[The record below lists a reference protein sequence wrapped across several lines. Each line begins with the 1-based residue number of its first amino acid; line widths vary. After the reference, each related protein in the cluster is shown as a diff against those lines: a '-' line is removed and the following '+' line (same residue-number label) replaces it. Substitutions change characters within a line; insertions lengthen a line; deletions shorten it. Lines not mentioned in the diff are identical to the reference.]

1 MKRMLINASHSEEV
15 RVAMVDGQNLYDLDI
30 ENRTRQQIKS
40 NIYKGK
46 ISRVEPSLE
55 AAFVDYGVERHG
67 FLPMKEISKIYFK
80 KGSSPSSRLKIQEV
94 ISEGQEVI
102 VQVEKEERGNKGAA
116 LTTYISL
123 AGRYLVLMPNN
134 PRAGGISRRIEG
146 DDRTELREAMK
157 GLSIPSG
164 MGIIV
169 RTAGVGRGTEELQW
183 DCNYLLQLW
192 KTINE
197 ESQKASAPHFLF
209 QESNVIVRAIR
220 DYLRQDVG
228 EVIVDNEEAYALASA
243 FIGTVMPDFK
253 SKVKYYNEEIP
264 LFNRYQ
270 VEAQIETAFQR
281 EVKLAS
287 GGSIVIDVTEALVS
301 IDINSSRATKG
312 GDIEETAFS
321 TNKQAAEEIA
331 RQLRLRDVGGLIV
344 IDFIDMLNTKHQ
356 REIELK
362 MRQALEIDR
371 ARVQVGKIS
380 RFGLLEMSR
389 QRLRPSLEETMSRT
403 CPRCMGQGTIRG
415 TRSLALSIL
424 RLIEDE
430 AQKESSR
437 EIRVVVPVSIATFLL
452 NEKRNEISNIEN
464 RNSIEVTILP
474 DVNLETPHFTVNRI
488 RNQDDEKSEFSHEL
502 LDNLSKVTDETD
514 ISIEGPNDLP
524 KPAVKTL
531 IPNTPAPINKHKKIA
546 TDTSPGI
553 VKRLWSSVFGTT
565 SAEPIKENNDVQ
577 ENMSATE
584 DSDKLSTSSTK
595 SRKPRRARNNRRKKD
610 HKKDAPISSSDS
622 ESLKSASD
630 GEQGKPIK
638 RRPDNKKRGP
648 RRRKNVI
655 DSQDNVSGNTQNV
668 SDVKAEISSIAQAG
682 ESDSL
687 KESTKETA
695 SIKDQ
700 NKKIDATSTKL
711 STEEP
716 IKDEK
721 SVRAINDPRVAK
733 SKIVK
738 SEVVTEIIEVEKK
751 VDNKEEIVVPKKN
764 KSQRA
769 ANDPRAI
776 KPTKSDS
783 NASIEEANNKS
794 KSPSKPPKKAKA
806 KAKTKAKAKVAPK
819 AKAKAKAKV
828 APKAKEKAKTKSVE
842 KS

>member
-630 GEQGKPIK
+630 GEHGKPIK

-668 SDVKAEISSIAQAG
+668 SDVKAEISSIVQAG

-806 KAKTKAKAKVAPK
+806 KAKSKAKAKVAPK
-819 AKAKAKAKV
+819 AKAKV
-828 APKAKEKAKTKSVE
+828 APKAKEKTKTKSVE

>member
-514 ISIEGPNDLP
+514 ISIEGPSDLP

-668 SDVKAEISSIAQAG
+668 SDVKAEISSIVQAG

-806 KAKTKAKAKVAPK
+806 KAKSKAKAKVAPK
-819 AKAKAKAKV
+819 AKAKAKSKV

>member
-806 KAKTKAKAKVAPK
+806 KAKSKAKAKVAPK
-819 AKAKAKAKV
+819 AKAKAKV
-828 APKAKEKAKTKSVE
+828 APKAKAKAKTKSVE

>member
-514 ISIEGPNDLP
+514 ISIEGPSDLP

-668 SDVKAEISSIAQAG
+668 SDVKAEISSIVQAG

-783 NASIEEANNKS
+783 NVSIEEANNKS

-806 KAKTKAKAKVAPK
+806 KAKSKEKAKVAP
-819 AKAKAKAKV
+819 KAKAKAKV

>member
-1 MKRMLINASHSEEV
+1 MLINASHSEEV

-546 TDTSPGI
+546 PDTSPGI

-565 SAEPIKENNDVQ
+565 SAEPIKESNDVQ
-577 ENMSATE
+577 ENMSAPE
-584 DSDKLSTSSTK
+584 DFDKLSTSSTK

-668 SDVKAEISSIAQAG
+668 SDVKTKISAIAQAG
-682 ESDSL
+682 ESDNL
-687 KESTKETA
+687 KGLSKETA
-695 SIKDQ
+695 SIIDQ

-711 STEEP
+711 STEES
-716 IKDEK
+716 IKEEK

-751 VDNKEEIVVPKKN
+751 VDNKEEIVLPKKN

-783 NASIEEANNKS
+783 NASSKAANNKS
-794 KSPSKPPKKAKA
+794 KSPSKPAKKAKA
-806 KAKTKAKAKVAPK
+806 KAKSKAKVRVAPKAKAKAKVAPK
-819 AKAKAKAKV
+819 AKAKAK
-828 APKAKEKAKTKSVE
+828 TKSVE

>member
-577 ENMSATE
+577 ENMSDTE

-630 GEQGKPIK
+630 GELGKPIK

-655 DSQDNVSGNTQNV
+655 DSQDNFSGNTQNV

-700 NKKIDATSTKL
+700 NKKIDATSTKM
-711 STEEP
+711 STDAP

-738 SEVVTEIIEVEKK
+738 SEVVTEIIEVEEK
-751 VDNKEEIVVPKKN
+751 VDKKEEIVLPKKN

-783 NASIEEANNKS
+783 TASIEGANNKS

-806 KAKTKAKAKVAPK
+806 KAKSKAKAKVAPKAKAKVAPK
-819 AKAKAKAKV
+819 AKAKAK
-828 APKAKEKAKTKSVE
+828 TKSVE

>member
-514 ISIEGPNDLP
+514 ISIEGPSDLP

-668 SDVKAEISSIAQAG
+668 SDVKAEISSIVQAG
-682 ESDSL
+682 ESDNL
-687 KESTKETA
+687 TESTKETA

-769 ANDPRAI
+769 ANDPRAK

-783 NASIEEANNKS
+783 NVSIEEANNKS

-806 KAKTKAKAKVAPK
+806 KAKSKAKAKVAPK
-819 AKAKAKAKV
+819 AKAKVKV
-828 APKAKEKAKTKSVE
+828 APKAKAKTKSVE

>member
-668 SDVKAEISSIAQAG
+668 SDVKAEISSIVQAG

-806 KAKTKAKAKVAPK
+806 KAKSKAKAKVAPK
-819 AKAKAKAKV
+819 AKAKAKSKV

>member
-514 ISIEGPNDLP
+514 ISIEGPSDLP

-668 SDVKAEISSIAQAG
+668 SDVKAEISSIVQAG

-769 ANDPRAI
+769 ANDPRAK

-783 NASIEEANNKS
+783 NVSIEEANNKS

-806 KAKTKAKAKVAPK
+806 KSKTKAKVAP
-819 AKAKAKAKV
+819 KAKAKAKV

>member
-514 ISIEGPNDLP
+514 ISIEGPNELP

-565 SAEPIKENNDVQ
+565 SAEPIKESNDVQ
-577 ENMSATE
+577 ENMSAPE
-584 DSDKLSTSSTK
+584 DFDKLSTSSTK

-610 HKKDAPISSSDS
+610 YKKDAPISSSDS

-668 SDVKAEISSIAQAG
+668 SDVKAEISSIVQAG

-711 STEEP
+711 STEES
-716 IKDEK
+716 IKEEK

-783 NASIEEANNKS
+783 NASIEETNNKS

-806 KAKTKAKAKVAPK
+806 KAKSKAKVRVAPKAKAKAKVAPK
-819 AKAKAKAKV
+819 AKAKAK
-828 APKAKEKAKTKSVE
+828 TKSVE

>member
-514 ISIEGPNDLP
+514 ISIEGPSDLP

-668 SDVKAEISSIAQAG
+668 SDVKAEISSIVQAG

-687 KESTKETA
+687 KESTTETA

-700 NKKIDATSTKL
+700 NKKIEATSTKL

-751 VDNKEEIVVPKKN
+751 VDNKEEIVLPKKN

-783 NASIEEANNKS
+783 NASIEGANNKS

-806 KAKTKAKAKVAPK
+806 KAKSKAKAKLAPKAKAKVAPK
-819 AKAKAKAKV
+819 AKAKAK
-828 APKAKEKAKTKSVE
+828 TKSVE

>member
-668 SDVKAEISSIAQAG
+668 SDVKAEISSIVQAG

-700 NKKIDATSTKL
+700 NKKIEATSTKL

-769 ANDPRAI
+769 ANDPRAK

-783 NASIEEANNKS
+783 NVSIEEANNKS

-806 KAKTKAKAKVAPK
+806 KAKSKAKAKVAP
-819 AKAKAKAKV
+819 KAKAKV

>member
-253 SKVKYYNEEIP
+253 SKVKHYNEEIP

-514 ISIEGPNDLP
+514 ISIEDPSDLP

-565 SAEPIKENNDVQ
+565 SAEPVKENNDVQ

-668 SDVKAEISSIAQAG
+668 SDVKAEISSIVQAG

-769 ANDPRAI
+769 ANDPRAK

-783 NASIEEANNKS
+783 NVSIEEANNKS

-806 KAKTKAKAKVAPK
+806 KAKSKAKAKVAP
-819 AKAKAKAKV
+819 KAKAKAKV

>member
-514 ISIEGPNDLP
+514 ISIEGPSDLP

-668 SDVKAEISSIAQAG
+668 SDVKAEISSIVQAG

-806 KAKTKAKAKVAPK
+806 KAKSKAKAKVAPK
-819 AKAKAKAKV
+819 AKAKVKV
-828 APKAKEKAKTKSVE
+828 APKAKAKTKSVE

>member
-514 ISIEGPNDLP
+514 ISIEGPSDLP

-668 SDVKAEISSIAQAG
+668 SDVKAEISSIVQAG

-769 ANDPRAI
+769 ANDPRAK

-783 NASIEEANNKS
+783 NVSIEEANNKS
-794 KSPSKPPKKAKA
+794 KSPPKPPKKAKA
-806 KAKTKAKAKVAPK
+806 KAKSKAKAKVAP
-819 AKAKAKAKV
+819 KAKAKV

>member
-80 KGSSPSSRLKIQEV
+80 KGSLPSSRLKIQEV

-514 ISIEGPNDLP
+514 ISIEGPSDLP

-565 SAEPIKENNDVQ
+565 SAEPIKENNDLQ

-668 SDVKAEISSIAQAG
+668 SDVKAEISSIVQAG

-769 ANDPRAI
+769 ANDPRAK

-783 NASIEEANNKS
+783 NVSIEEANNKS

-806 KAKTKAKAKVAPK
+806 KAKSKAKAKVAP
-819 AKAKAKAKV
+819 KAKAKV

>member
-514 ISIEGPNDLP
+514 ISIEGPSDLP

-577 ENMSATE
+577 ENMSVTE

-595 SRKPRRARNNRRKKD
+595 SRKPRRTRNNRRKKD

-668 SDVKAEISSIAQAG
+668 SDVKAEISSIVQAG

-769 ANDPRAI
+769 ANDPRAK

-783 NASIEEANNKS
+783 NVSIEEANNKS

-806 KAKTKAKAKVAPK
+806 KAKSKAKAKVAP
-819 AKAKAKAKV
+819 KAKAKV

>member
-514 ISIEGPNDLP
+514 ISIEGPSDLP

-577 ENMSATE
+577 ENMPATE

-668 SDVKAEISSIAQAG
+668 SDVKAEISSIVQAG

-783 NASIEEANNKS
+783 NVSIEEANNKS

-806 KAKTKAKAKVAPK
+806 KAKSKAKAKVAP
-819 AKAKAKAKV
+819 KAKAKV

>member
-514 ISIEGPNDLP
+514 ISIEGPSDLP

-668 SDVKAEISSIAQAG
+668 SDVKAEISSIVQAG

-769 ANDPRAI
+769 ANDPRAK

-783 NASIEEANNKS
+783 NVSIEEANNKS

-806 KAKTKAKAKVAPK
+806 KAKSKAKAKVAPK
-819 AKAKAKAKV
+819 SKAKV

>member
-157 GLSIPSG
+157 GLSIPSE

-502 LDNLSKVTDETD
+502 LGNLSKITDETD

-546 TDTSPGI
+546 VDTSPGI

-565 SAEPIKENNDVQ
+565 SAEPIKENNDAQ
-577 ENMSATE
+577 ENTSATE

-595 SRKPRRARNNRRKKD
+595 NRKLRRARNNRRKKD

-655 DSQDNVSGNTQNV
+655 DSQINVNGNTQNV
-668 SDVKAEISSIAQAG
+668 SDVKAENSSIAQAG

-695 SIKDQ
+695 SLKDQ

-806 KAKTKAKAKVAPK
+806 KAKSKAKAKVAPK
-819 AKAKAKAKV
+819 AKAKAKV
-828 APKAKEKAKTKSVE
+828 APKGRAKTKSVE

>member
-514 ISIEGPNDLP
+514 ISIEGPSDLP

-595 SRKPRRARNNRRKKD
+595 SRKPKRARNNRRKKD

-668 SDVKAEISSIAQAG
+668 SDVKAEISSIVQAG

-769 ANDPRAI
+769 ANDPRAK

-783 NASIEEANNKS
+783 NVSIEEANNKS

-806 KAKTKAKAKVAPK
+806 KAKSKAKAKVAP
-819 AKAKAKAKV
+819 KAKAKV

>member
-668 SDVKAEISSIAQAG
+668 SDVKAEISSIVQAG

-806 KAKTKAKAKVAPK
+806 KAKSKAKAKVAPK
-819 AKAKAKAKV
+819 AKAKAK
-828 APKAKEKAKTKSVE
+828 TKSVE

>member
-157 GLSIPSG
+157 GLSIPSE

-565 SAEPIKENNDVQ
+565 SAEPIKESNDVQ
-577 ENMSATE
+577 ENMSAPE
-584 DSDKLSTSSTK
+584 DFDKLSPSSTK

-668 SDVKAEISSIAQAG
+668 SDVKAEISSIVQAG

-733 SKIVK
+733 GKIAK

-764 KSQRA
+764 MSQRA
-769 ANDPRAI
+769 ANDPRAK

-783 NASIEEANNKS
+783 NASIEEANNSS
-794 KSPSKPPKKAKA
+794 KSPSKPLKKAKA
-806 KAKTKAKAKVAPK
+806 KAKSKAKAKVAPK
-819 AKAKAKAKV
+819 AKAKAKV
-828 APKAKEKAKTKSVE
+828 APKAKAKAKTKSVE

>member
-668 SDVKAEISSIAQAG
+668 SDDKAEISSIAQTG

-687 KESTKETA
+687 KESTKEAA

-769 ANDPRAI
+769 ANDPRAK

-783 NASIEEANNKS
+783 NVSIEEANNKS

-806 KAKTKAKAKVAPK
+806 KAKSKAKAKVAP
-819 AKAKAKAKV
+819 KAKAKV

>member
-1 MKRMLINASHSEEV
+1 MLINASHSEEV

-157 GLSIPSG
+157 GLSIPSE

-502 LDNLSKVTDETD
+502 LGNLSKITDETD

-546 TDTSPGI
+546 VDTSPGI

-565 SAEPIKENNDVQ
+565 SAEPIKENNDAQ
-577 ENMSATE
+577 ENTSATE

-595 SRKPRRARNNRRKKD
+595 NRKLRRARNNRRKKD

-655 DSQDNVSGNTQNV
+655 DSQINVNGNTQNV
-668 SDVKAEISSIAQAG
+668 SDVKAENSSIAQAG

-695 SIKDQ
+695 SLKDQ

-806 KAKTKAKAKVAPK
+806 KSKAKAKVAPK
-819 AKAKAKAKV
+819 AKAKAKV
-828 APKAKEKAKTKSVE
+828 APKGRAKTKSVE

>member
-668 SDVKAEISSIAQAG
+668 SDVKAEISSIVQAG

-783 NASIEEANNKS
+783 NVSIEEANNKS

-806 KAKTKAKAKVAPK
+806 KAKSKAKAKVAP
-819 AKAKAKAKV
+819 KAKAKV

>member
-514 ISIEGPNDLP
+514 ISIEGPSDLP

-584 DSDKLSTSSTK
+584 DSDKLSSSSTK

-668 SDVKAEISSIAQAG
+668 SDVKAEISSIVQAG

-769 ANDPRAI
+769 ANDPRAK

-783 NASIEEANNKS
+783 NVSIEEANNKS

-806 KAKTKAKAKVAPK
+806 KAKSKAKAKVAP
-819 AKAKAKAKV
+819 KAKAKV

>member
-514 ISIEGPNDLP
+514 ISIEGPSDLP

-610 HKKDAPISSSDS
+610 PKKDAPISSSDS

-668 SDVKAEISSIAQAG
+668 SDVKAEISSIVQAG

-769 ANDPRAI
+769 ANDPRAK

-783 NASIEEANNKS
+783 NVSIEEANNKS

-806 KAKTKAKAKVAPK
+806 KAKSKAKAKVAPK
-819 AKAKAKAKV
+819 AKAK
-828 APKAKEKAKTKSVE
+828 TKSVE

>member
-228 EVIVDNEEAYALASA
+228 EVIVDNEEAHALASA

-565 SAEPIKENNDVQ
+565 SAEPIKENNDVK

-668 SDVKAEISSIAQAG
+668 SDVKTKISAIAQAG
-682 ESDSL
+682 ESDNL
-687 KESTKETA
+687 KGLSKETA
-695 SIKDQ
+695 SIIDQ

-711 STEEP
+711 STEES
-716 IKDEK
+716 IKEEK

-794 KSPSKPPKKAKA
+794 KSPSKPPKKVKA
-806 KAKTKAKAKVAPK
+806 KAKSKAKAKVALKAKAKVIPK
-819 AKAKAKAKV
+819 AKAKAKAK
-828 APKAKEKAKTKSVE
+828 TKSVE

>member
-1 MKRMLINASHSEEV
+1 MLINASHSEEV

-514 ISIEGPNDLP
+514 ISIEGPSDLP

-610 HKKDAPISSSDS
+610 PKKDAPISSSDS

-668 SDVKAEISSIAQAG
+668 SDVKAEISSIVQAG

-769 ANDPRAI
+769 ANDPRAK

-783 NASIEEANNKS
+783 NVSIEEANNKS

-806 KAKTKAKAKVAPK
+806 KAKSKAKAKVAPK
-819 AKAKAKAKV
+819 AKAK
-828 APKAKEKAKTKSVE
+828 TKSVE

>member
-514 ISIEGPNDLP
+514 ISIEGPSDLP

-668 SDVKAEISSIAQAG
+668 SDVKAEISSIVQAG

-769 ANDPRAI
+769 ANDPRAK
-776 KPTKSDS
+776 KPTKSNS
-783 NASIEEANNKS
+783 NVSVEEANNKS

-806 KAKTKAKAKVAPK
+806 KAKSKAKAKVAP
-819 AKAKAKAKV
+819 KAKAKV
-828 APKAKEKAKTKSVE
+828 APKAKEKAKTKSV
-842 KS
+842 

>member
-668 SDVKAEISSIAQAG
+668 SDVKAEISSIVQAG

-769 ANDPRAI
+769 ANDPRAK

-783 NASIEEANNKS
+783 NVSIEEANNKS

-806 KAKTKAKAKVAPK
+806 KAKSKAKAKVAP
-819 AKAKAKAKV
+819 KAKAKAKV

>member
-1 MKRMLINASHSEEV
+1 MLINASHSEEV

-514 ISIEGPNDLP
+514 ISIEGPSDLP

-668 SDVKAEISSIAQAG
+668 SDVKAEISSIVQAG

-806 KAKTKAKAKVAPK
+806 KAKSKAKAKVAPK

>member
-430 AQKESSR
+430 AQKDSSR

-577 ENMSATE
+577 ENISATE
-584 DSDKLSTSSTK
+584 DSDKLSTSPTK

-700 NKKIDATSTKL
+700 NKKIDATSTKM
-711 STEEP
+711 STDAP

-751 VDNKEEIVVPKKN
+751 VDNKEEIVLPKKN

-776 KPTKSDS
+776 KSTKSDS
-783 NASIEEANNKS
+783 NASIEGANNKS

-806 KAKTKAKAKVAPK
+806 KAKSKAKAKVAPK
-819 AKAKAKAKV
+819 AKAKAKV
-828 APKAKEKAKTKSVE
+828 APKAKAKAKTKSVE

>member
-1 MKRMLINASHSEEV
+1 MLINASHSEEV

-514 ISIEGPNDLP
+514 ISIEGPSDLP

-668 SDVKAEISSIAQAG
+668 SDVKAEISSIVQAG

-769 ANDPRAI
+769 ANDPRAK

-783 NASIEEANNKS
+783 NVSIEEANNKS
-794 KSPSKPPKKAKA
+794 KSPPKPPKKAKA
-806 KAKTKAKAKVAPK
+806 KSKAKAKVAP
-819 AKAKAKAKV
+819 KAKAKAKV

>member
-514 ISIEGPNDLP
+514 ISIEGPSDLP

-668 SDVKAEISSIAQAG
+668 SDVKAEISLIVQAG

-769 ANDPRAI
+769 ANDPRAK
-776 KPTKSDS
+776 KPTKSNS
-783 NASIEEANNKS
+783 NVSIEEANNKS

-806 KAKTKAKAKVAPK
+806 KAKSKAKAKVAP
-819 AKAKAKAKV
+819 KAKAKV

>member
-1 MKRMLINASHSEEV
+1 MLINASHSEEV

-668 SDVKAEISSIAQAG
+668 SDVKAEISSIVQAG

-806 KAKTKAKAKVAPK
+806 KAKSKAKAKVAPK
-819 AKAKAKAKV
+819 AKAKAKV
-828 APKAKEKAKTKSVE
+828 APKAKAKAKTKSVE

>member
-514 ISIEGPNDLP
+514 ISIEGPSDLP

-668 SDVKAEISSIAQAG
+668 SDVKAEISSIVQAG

-769 ANDPRAI
+769 ANDPRAK

-783 NASIEEANNKS
+783 NVSIEEANNKS

-806 KAKTKAKAKVAPK
+806 KAKSKAKAKVAP
-819 AKAKAKAKV
+819 KAKAKAKV

>member
-514 ISIEGPNDLP
+514 ISVEGPNDLP

-668 SDVKAEISSIAQAG
+668 SDVKAEISSIVQAG

-695 SIKDQ
+695 SIIDQ
-700 NKKIDATSTKL
+700 NKKIDSTSTKL

-783 NASIEEANNKS
+783 NVSIEEANNKS

-806 KAKTKAKAKVAPK
+806 KAKSKAKAKVAPK
-819 AKAKAKAKV
+819 AKAKVKV
-828 APKAKEKAKTKSVE
+828 APKPKAKTKSVE
-842 KS
+842 IS